1 MVLYLRMLCQV
12 FNRVQV
18 EVLNPVLPEEG
29 ETPKEFAS
37 RVQSIVGAASKLPCL
52 PIDYSL
58 CRPYLENHSGD
69 SPGFAVCPASPDPP
83 SSRMPMEQPLGAMD
97 NDMEPL
103 SPQNSNTVVAPNS
116 TAWAWEGPATAE
128 VAGGKAG
135 GKAEEEEAAGWGD
148 WEWSGPTEVPREPKP
163 PVSAEDEAETQAL
176 REQLQALKRQ
186 NSILKQM
193 DEDEDE
199 EDYGILDSR
208 TVKQQLRGEPF
219 PAMTRQLSLDL
230 SAVAFD
236 VTAASAPPAPAAPPV
251 GNIQEEHRA
260 LTSKC
265 FERVALDGSGT
276 LATKDEVGQV
286 LISVMFHL
294 NVGQA
299 TREKLTYALDKEDID
314 GNAWDVDHFVRW
326 YNGHGGYPSS
336 GDMNVDPAIP
346 QNGLENSLPQLAT
359 VGSEDIDA
367 DLASLENDLQFIDK

>member
-1 MVLYLRMLCQV
+1 
-12 FNRVQV
+12 
-18 EVLNPVLPEEG
+18 
-29 ETPKEFAS
+29 
-37 RVQSIVGAASKLPCL
+37 
-52 PIDYSL
+52 
-58 CRPYLENHSGD
+58 
-69 SPGFAVCPASPDPP
+69 
-83 SSRMPMEQPLGAMD
+83 
-97 NDMEPL
+97 
-103 SPQNSNTVVAPNS
+103 
-116 TAWAWEGPATAE
+116 
-128 VAGGKAG
+128 
-135 GKAEEEEAAGWGD
+135 
-148 WEWSGPTEVPREPKP
+148 
-163 PVSAEDEAETQAL
+163 
-176 REQLQALKRQ
+176 
-186 NSILKQM
+186 M